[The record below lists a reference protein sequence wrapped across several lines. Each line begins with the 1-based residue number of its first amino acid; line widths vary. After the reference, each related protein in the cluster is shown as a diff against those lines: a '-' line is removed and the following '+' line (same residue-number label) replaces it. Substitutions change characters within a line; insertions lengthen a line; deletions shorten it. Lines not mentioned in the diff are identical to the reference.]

1 MIAGFSDS
9 GPTPLSLQLKPDV
22 TAPGLDILS
31 SLPRNQWSNHD
42 WSGTS
47 MAAPHVSGAV
57 AVLKQRHPTWTA
69 AQIKSALE
77 STGDPVHPPGS
88 TAEVPVLREGGG
100 RIDLVR
106 ADNPLVFFSPTSVSF
121 GLVKQ
126 NATTSA
132 TIAVTDAGGGP
143 APWNV
148 SMAPQ
153 ATPSGVSVAP
163 ATPTV
168 SAGSTITLNLKVA
181 ADAKEG
187 DAMGFVVLTRGTDA
201 RRIPY
206 WLHVEIPKLG
216 LEKHVTLKGPG
227 V

>member
-1 MIAGFSDS
+1 
-9 GPTPLSLQLKPDV
+9 
-22 TAPGLDILS
+22 
-31 SLPRNQWSNHD
+31 
-42 WSGTS
+42 

-57 AVLKQRHPTWTA
+57 AVLKQRHPAWTP

-121 GLVKQ
+121 GLVKT
-126 NATTSA
+126 NTSTTA

-148 SMAPQ
+148 SIAPQ
-153 ATPSGVSVAP
+153 ATPSGVSVTP

-168 SAGSTITLNLKVA
+168 SAGSPSRST
-181 ADAKEG
+181 
-187 DAMGFVVLTRGTDA
+187 
-201 RRIPY
+201 
-206 WLHVEIPKLG
+206 
-216 LEKHVTLKGPG
+216 
-227 V
+227 